1 MSDPYRPFIDAY
13 GASNGDKNDVLVA
26 LPSAEMEDE
35 LRPSFSD
42 RLRVVRQ
49 AAATSNQGQSGPV
62 VLTQFRNIT
71 DFSNSGFR
79 NR

>member
-1 MSDPYRPFIDAY
+1 MSDPYRPFVDAY
-13 GASNGDKNDVLVA
+13 GTSKGDKSDVLVA
-26 LPSAEMEDE
+26 LPSAEMEDA

-49 AAATSNQGQSGPV
+49 AAASQGQSGPV

-71 DFSNSGFR
+71 DFGNSGFR